1 MQERSDQQLITDYLT
16 GDEHSLELLIERY
29 FKPIYGFVY
38 RFVGNVNT
46 QDPED
51 ITQDVFVKVWRHIK
65 KFDKKKS
72 FKTWIFSIAKNTA
85 IDFLKK
91 KRTIPFSEFSARGG
105 SAFGGENAD
114 GENVLSEKLV
124 DPSPLPHELLERKE
138 IGDIL
143 AKAMEKLSLKYRMV
157 LFLRHNDHFTF
168 REIAESLGE
177 PIDTVKS
184 QHRRALIMLKK
195 EILNPHTYI

>member
-1 MQERSDQQLITDYLT
+1 MLYFTIMPGRSDQQLVADYLS
-16 GDEHSLELLIERY
+16 GDEQSLKFLVERY
-29 FKPIYGFVY
+29 LRPIYGFIY
-38 RFVGNVNT
+38 RFVDST
-46 QDPED
+46 QDAED

-65 KFDKKKS
+65 KFDKEKS
-72 FKTWIFSIAKNTA
+72 FKTWIFSIAKNAA

-91 KRTIPFSEFSARGG
+91 KRTITFSEF
-105 SAFGGENAD
+105 ENAD
-114 GENVLSEKLV
+114 GENVLSEKLA

-143 AKAMEKLSLKYRMV
+143 AKAMGKLSPKYRMV

-177 PIDTVKS
+177 PTDTVKS
-184 QHRRALIMLKK
+184 QHRRALIILKRLLS
-195 EILNPHTYI
+195 ES